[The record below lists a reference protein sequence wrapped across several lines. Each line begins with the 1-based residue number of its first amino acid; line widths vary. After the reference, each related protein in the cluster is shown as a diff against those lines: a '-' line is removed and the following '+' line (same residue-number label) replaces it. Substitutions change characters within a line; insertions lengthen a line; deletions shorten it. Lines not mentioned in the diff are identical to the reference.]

1 MIVIVC
7 SALVR
12 QGDSI
17 LFVQETKQSAR
28 GKYGLPGGKL
38 ETGETLEECV
48 VREVKEE
55 TGLDVGVDSLL
66 AVIHKPSTHEG
77 NTVMKYV
84 FSASLLPAGSTKG
97 EMEPQWLPITRV
109 EDLDNKGL
117 IRGNEVAELV
127 TSYLENKLPPL
138 PMPTIID

>member
-12 QGDSI
+12 QGDSV
-17 LFVQETKQSAR
+17 LFVQETKQIAR

-55 TGLDVGVDSLL
+55 TGLDVQVEALL
-66 AVIHKPSTHEG
+66 AVIHKPTTHED
-77 NTVMKYV
+77 NTVMKFV
-84 FSASLLPAGSTKG
+84 FGASLLSDRHDKG
-97 EMEPQWLPITRV
+97 EMEPQWLSMADITA
-109 EDLDNKGL
+109 LDSKNL
-117 IRGNEVAELV
+117 IRGKEVAGIV
-127 TSYLENKLPPL
+127 RSYVDDKLPPL
-138 PMPTIID
+138 PTPTVVD